1 VTVAMSRQARR
12 PLSAF
17 RRAPASRPG
26 AGEPFWGRFSTELTT
41 HPARFL
47 GACLATVMG
56 PWLLLTST
64 SASSV
69 PAAFA
74 GERRAATAAAPIPA
88 PTPGDLHAWTTL
100 AQSAA
105 ATCPGLPSQVL
116 VAIASVESRFGQG
129 TAPSAAGAIGPLQ
142 FLPATWAA
150 YGVDAD
156 GDGQADVMNPVD
168 AIHGATRLLCA
179 NGGADPSR
187 LPSALWNYNHSDA
200 YVQQV
205 LRLAAHRS

>member
-1 VTVAMSRQARR
+1 MTVAMSRQARR

-74 GERRAATAAAPIPA
+74 GQRRAATASAPISE